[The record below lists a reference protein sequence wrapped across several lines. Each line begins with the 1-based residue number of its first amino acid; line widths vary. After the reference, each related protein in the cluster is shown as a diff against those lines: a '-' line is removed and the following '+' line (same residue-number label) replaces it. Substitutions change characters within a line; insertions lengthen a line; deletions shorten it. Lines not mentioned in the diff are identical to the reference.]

1 MPNKKNKYIII
12 KKGVLMK
19 KKKVVFFQGTFDIT
33 NWGHVKAF
41 QMCKSFGDFLI
52 IGLNSDKLVKSYKH
66 RDPVLP
72 FYQKKFIIESFKYVD
87 QVVKANNFSP
97 MSLLKKYDVDVFC
110 IGSEWVESKQK
121 EIAWIKAK
129 GGEIKIIP
137 EFRGVVHTSTIKK
150 ILLEEALEKLIK
162 G

>member
-1 MPNKKNKYIII
+1 MKNKFGI
-12 KKGVLMK
+12 
-19 KKKVVFFQGTFDIT
+19 KVVFFQGTFDII

-41 QMCKSFGDFLI
+41 KMCKSYGTELI
-52 IGLNSDKLVKSYKH
+52 VGLNTDKLVKSYKH
-66 RDPVLP
+66 RKPVLP

-87 QVVKANNFSP
+87 LVVPANNFSP
-97 MSLLKKYDVDVFC
+97 LSILKEYDVDVYC

-137 EFRGVVHTSTIKK
+137 EFRGVVRTSMIKK
-150 ILLEEALEKLIK
+150 ILLQEALDKLIK
-162 G
+162 E

>member
-1 MPNKKNKYIII
+1 
-12 KKGVLMK
+12 MK
-19 KKKVVFFQGTFDIT
+19 KKKRVFFQGTFDII

-41 QMCKSFGDFLI
+41 QICSSFGDVLFV
-52 IGLNSDKLVKSYKH
+52 GLNSDKLVKSYKH

-72 FYQKKFIIESFKYVD
+72 FYQKKFIIESFEYVD
-87 QVVKANNFSP
+87 YVVKANNFSP
-97 MSLLKKYDVDVFC
+97 MSLLKKLDIDVYC

-137 EFRGVVHTSTIKK
+137 EFRGVVRTSEIKK
-150 ILLEEALEKLIK
+150 ILLQEALDKLIIEE
-162 G
+162 